1 MDILNKQ
8 VLMSEKDTAIEKA
21 LNILMAFVPENQE
34 LGTLEI
40 SKMLELNKATASRIL
55 LTLAKK
61 RFLQQDPKTR
71 TFKLGQSALLLGRA
85 VIDSLNSRFV
95 QIVKPHMDR
104 LSSTIN
110 TSILLEQMI
119 NDRSIVMAVSY
130 GQQRIR
136 LAGNVGESV
145 PIHAAVG
152 AKAILAFSEPE
163 AAEKI
168 ISRTE
173 VFERFTPNTIISK
186 EEFIKN
192 LKEAKRNGYSLD
204 DEETDIGV
212 KAIGMPIFD
221 YRNVVVAGLA
231 VVFPAHRIG
240 KKIDPEILSE
250 IKSTVERI
258 SAELSLNSQDES

>member
-1 MDILNKQ
+1 ML
-8 VLMSEKDTAIEKA
+8 VSMTEKDTAIEKA
-21 LNILMAFVPENQE
+21 LNVLMAFVPENQE
-34 LGTLEI
+34 MGTLEI
-40 SKMLELNKATASRIL
+40 SRMLGLNKATASRIL

-61 RFLQQDPKTR
+61 KFLQQDPRSK
-71 TFKLGQSALLLGRA
+71 TFKLGQSALLLGRT
-85 VIDSLNSRFV
+85 VIDSLNSQFV

-104 LSSTIN
+104 LRSTVN

-119 NDRSIVMAVSY
+119 NDRSIVMAVSE

-152 AKAILAFSEPE
+152 AKAILAFSDPE
-163 AAEKI
+163 VAEKI
-168 ISRTE
+168 IGRNE
-173 VFERFTPNTIISK
+173 IFERFTPKTITSRD
-186 EEFIKN
+186 ELMKN

-204 DEETDIGV
+204 DEETDVGI

-231 VVFPAHRIG
+231 VVFPAHKIG
-240 KKIDPEILSE
+240 KKIDPDLLSE
-250 IKSTVERI
+250 IKNTVDSI
-258 SAELSLNSQDES
+258 SAELSLNNQELP

>member
-1 MDILNKQ
+1 MQ

-34 LGTLEI
+34 MGTVEI
-40 SKMLELNKATASRIL
+40 SRMLGLNKATASRIL

-61 RFLQQDPKTR
+61 RFLQQDSKTK
-71 TFKLGQSALLLGRA
+71 TFKLGQSALLLGRT

-95 QIVKPHMDR
+95 QIVKPHMDQLR
-104 LSSTIN
+104 STIN

-119 NDRSIVMAVSY
+119 NDKSIVMAVSE

-145 PIHAAVG
+145 PVHAAVG
-152 AKAILAFSEPE
+152 AKAILAFSDPGT
-163 AAEKI
+163 AEKI
-168 ISRTE
+168 IGQNE
-173 VFERFTPNTIISK
+173 VFERFTPKTITSK
-186 EEFIKN
+186 DELMKN

-204 DEETDIGV
+204 DEETDMGI

-221 YRNVVVAGLA
+221 YRNIAVAGLA

-240 KKIDPEILSE
+240 KKIDPELLSE
-250 IKSTVERI
+250 IKNTVDGI
-258 SAELSLNSQDES
+258 SAELSLNSKES

>member
-1 MDILNKQ
+1 
-8 VLMSEKDTAIEKA
+8 MSEKDTAIEKA

-34 LGTLEI
+34 MGTVEI
-40 SKMLELNKATASRIL
+40 SKMLGLNKATASRIL

-61 RFLQQDPKTR
+61 KFLQQDPKIK
-71 TFKLGQSALLLGRA
+71 TFKLGQSALLLGRT
-85 VIDSLNSRFV
+85 VIDSLNSQFV

-104 LSSTIN
+104 LRSTVN

-119 NDRSIVMAVSY
+119 NDRSIVMAVSE

-136 LAGNVGESV
+136 LAGHVGESV

-152 AKAILAFSEPE
+152 AKSILAFSDPE
-163 AAEKI
+163 TAERVI
-168 ISRTE
+168 GRID
-173 VFERFTPNTIISK
+173 VFERFTPKTITSK
-186 EEFIKN
+186 DEFMKN

-204 DEETDIGV
+204 DEETDMGI

-240 KKIDPEILSE
+240 KKIDPELLSE
-250 IKSTVERI
+250 IKNAVDGI
-258 SAELSLNSQDES
+258 SAELSLKSQEGS